1 MADECIEFRKIENR
15 CRELKDWIRETAPH
29 CLTEQKHL
37 EEGSEERSYWA
48 HGYLCALQDV
58 VLLFS
63 RESVSDQDDETGERY
78 AA

>member
-1 MADECIEFRKIENR
+1 MAEECIEFRKIENR
-15 CRELKDWIRETAPH
+15 CQELKEWIRHTAPH
-29 CLTEQKHL
+29 CLSEQRHL
-37 EEGSEERSYWA
+37 LEGSEERSYWA

-63 RESVSDQDDETGERY
+63 KESLSDQDYEASQKY